1 MPKFDIPS
9 IKENHIIG
17 DTAALMNNAAKDD
30 LICTL
35 TSEFSVQDLMA
46 NDPGSA
52 VFVGF
57 GDGDDAIPD
66 GVAFDPLTEM
76 LTVDWAVVGAGG
88 FDYTVRMANG
98 TYSTAHVAGAA
109 PIEGADLFVD
119 SFEGYTD
126 TTAGDEGWGI
136 IANLAENGW
145 TSTGAAAEIVES
157 GYQGIVSLDGTN
169 WLDTQATAGPIDITR
184 TVSDPNGGSAQITL
198 LVATEQFGSYLTGG
212 TLDVYWNGDVVLQ
225 IQPDTDPANE
235 FQTYQVTVDS
245 YVGDNTLRI
254 VDTAAATN
262 VGFAV
267 DLVGVTDLF
276 CA

>member
-1 MPKFDIPS
+1 MPKFDVPS
-9 IKENHIIG
+9 TKPNHLIG
-17 DTAALMNNAAKDD
+17 DTAASMNNAAKDD

-35 TSEFSVQDLMA
+35 RDELSVQDLMA

-57 GDGDDAIPD
+57 GDGNDPLPAGIM
-66 GVAFDPLTEM
+66 FDPITEM
-76 LTVDWAVVGAGG
+76 LTVDWTVVGAAG

-98 TYSTAHVAGAA
+98 TYSTAHVGGVA
-109 PIEGADLFVD
+109 PIEGDDLFVD
-119 SFEGYTD
+119 SFETYTD

-136 IANLAENGW
+136 VANLAENGW

-169 WLDTQATAGPIDITR
+169 WLDTQATAGPIDIAR

-198 LVATEQFGSYLTGG
+198 SVATEQFGSYLTGG

-225 IQPDTDPANE
+225 IAPDLDPVNV

-245 YVGDNTLRI
+245 ETGDNTLRI

-267 DLVGVTDLF
+267 DLVGVSDLS